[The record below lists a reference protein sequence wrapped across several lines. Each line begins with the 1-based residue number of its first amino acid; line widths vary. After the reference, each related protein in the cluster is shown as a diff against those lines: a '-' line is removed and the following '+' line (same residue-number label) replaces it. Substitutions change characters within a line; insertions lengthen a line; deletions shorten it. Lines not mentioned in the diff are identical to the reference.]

1 MERKDLGLHDVGKNI
16 MVKIFKEAFKSPIR
30 WQRLQN
36 VKATVVRDDEV
47 VIKIINEIC
56 NHRKAFAF
64 HNNKGADHGMVR
76 KSLTPGTRVFLNKR

>member
-1 MERKDLGLHDVGKNI
+1 MGKNI

-36 VKATVVRDDEV
+36 VKATVVCDDEV

-56 NHRKAFAF
+56 NHRNGYFF
-64 HNNKGADHGMVR
+64 THFWVMDVER
-76 KSLTPGTRVFLNKR
+76 R